1 MKRKGICIIVI
12 IPVVM
17 ILALIYAFLIKNA
30 LEKQTY
36 DKNYLA
42 PFPDKTAVKLRKNIR
57 KEILLLARNLENSIF
72 GGKQVKKS
80 AVYTLP

>member
-30 LEKQTY
+30 LEKQSY
-36 DKNYLA
+36 EKNYLA
-42 PFPDKTAVKLRKNIR
+42 SFPDKTAVKITQKYAERNIVV
-57 KEILLLARNLENSIF
+57 SPQF
-72 GGKQVKKS
+72 GE
-80 AVYTLP
+80 